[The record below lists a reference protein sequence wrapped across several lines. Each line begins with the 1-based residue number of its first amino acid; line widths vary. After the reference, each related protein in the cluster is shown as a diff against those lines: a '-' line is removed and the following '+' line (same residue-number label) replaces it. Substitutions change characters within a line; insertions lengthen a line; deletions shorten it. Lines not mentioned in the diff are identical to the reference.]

1 MYLKNFT
8 SLKRLIFNFFALL
21 TLSCPG
27 NNSPVFAVPPRPFN
41 LENEK
46 RNAFELLESR
56 KFKEAA
62 LLFNRCGALD
72 PNDPSVQ
79 YYLGISSLYADD
91 YKTAE
96 HAFCRTVVMTSVDNT
111 FSKNALL
118 YLKKYQQ
125 FKNIAP
131 YSQSSVSGLSRWNRS
146 GAPIKI
152 HVTNGLKFP
161 KGYSGG
167 DMTVDTCKKLYPYLI
182 KPEFFK
188 RLSTANDYK
197 GEYKSAVMT
206 GINAWSAI
214 MKDSRIKFQY
224 TDDPCKADILFVWCE
239 EEGRGAVGRTY
250 YPWQGVKN
258 ARAIIHIET
267 KFAKTWGGH
276 GSREITH
283 TAMHEFGHALGLQ
296 NHSQNAKDIM
306 YDHGTG
312 VDENDSYSAAR
323 YNRPSIN
330 DFVTL
335 RALYELPTTDLY
347 TPFK

>member
-1 MYLKNFT
+1 MYLKNFS
-8 SLKRLIFNFFALL
+8 SLKRLIFIFFAFLASSGSL
-21 TLSCPG
+21 PDV
-27 NNSPVFAVPPRPFN
+27 PVFASPSRPFN

-46 RNAFELLESR
+46 RSAFSLLESR

-62 LLFNRCGALD
+62 ILFDRCGALD

-91 YKTAE
+91 FKTAE
-96 HAFCRTVVMTSVDNT
+96 HAFCRTVVMTSADNT
-111 FSKNALL
+111 FAKNALL

-125 FKNIAP
+125 FKNIIP
-131 YSQSSVSGLSRWNRS
+131 YSQASSTGLSRWSRS

-167 DMTVDTCKKLYPYLI
+167 DMTVDTCKKLYPYLM

-188 RLSTANDYK
+188 KLSTANDYR

-206 GINAWSAI
+206 GINAWSSI
-214 MKDSRIKFQY
+214 LRDSRIKFQY

-258 ARAIIHIET
+258 ARTIVHIET
-267 KFAKTWGGH
+267 KFAKNWGNY

-296 NHSQNAKDIM
+296 NHSHNSNDIM
-306 YDHGTG
+306 FDHGTP
-312 VDENDSYSAAR
+312 VDENDSYSSAR

-335 RALYELPTTDLY
+335 RALYELPTSELY
-347 TPFK
+347 KPF